1 VQLNL
6 TRHTSEVVQTITASK
21 MNVKDQ
27 DTIIEICV
35 ILHQRYEEFADKMIE
50 SLEKVF
56 DAERGLGEF
65 TKKRNI
71 MRLLSELY
79 LKGLFNDYR
88 MVFRCL
94 NYMMMIQPTP
104 QTMEDFKNG
113 LMVLT
118 DYLKTYGEIFF
129 NILSRQRR
137 EAIEMDHEVTIHRY
151 DFLNQNQRDKI
162 YQYFKKHLNEKCIGE
177 LNQKFR
183 ELKQLQARHE
193 DNIKEVKEDERIE
206 REYAAAT

>member
-1 VQLNL
+1 
-6 TRHTSEVVQTITASK
+6 
-21 MNVKDQ
+21 
-27 DTIIEICV
+27 
-35 ILHQRYEEFADKMIE
+35 MIE

-56 DAERGLGEF
+56 DAERGVGEF

-88 MVFRCL
+88 KVFRCL

-104 QTMEDFKNG
+104 QTIEDFKKG

-137 EAIEMDHEVTIHRY
+137 EAIEMDHEVTIQRY
-151 DFLNQNQRDKI
+151 QFLN
-162 YQYFKKHLNEKCIGE
+162 
-177 LNQKFR
+177 
-183 ELKQLQARHE
+183 
-193 DNIKEVKEDERIE
+193 
-206 REYAAAT
+206 